1 MNSFVKEKLAS
12 QAKFVMPFAPVV
24 LSAVLYTSIQVWVV
38 IQGFGDRSY
47 RPKDPRQSVQ
57 NLASSPSFAVLAQ
70 APAKKPLFILW
81 YISSPFILRQ

>member
-1 MNSFVKEKLAS
+1 MLQGVKIRLSWLEASMNSFVKEKLAS

-57 NLASSPSFAVLAQ
+57 NLASSPSE
-70 APAKKPLFILW
+70 
-81 YISSPFILRQ
+81 